1 MQISNDF
8 ITGWFSFEQTE
19 FPVANLL
26 LWNSQNVVVSWNT
39 FYTMDSSL
47 LIYDN
52 ASMSGNNTVYGNVF
66 YQDPMLNTTIYRV
79 INVSTNFA
87 NSTMN
92 PVGLTLY
99 SNNNT
104 IFFNTF
110 DVYSAAISPNYSIYS
125 DSTVNYTDS

>member
-1 MQISNDF
+1 
-8 ITGWFSFEQTE
+8 
-19 FPVANLL
+19 
-26 LWNSQNVVVSWNT
+26 
-39 FYTMDSSL
+39 MDSSL